1 MLITSIFHKK
11 NIFSQFILHSHLKQ
25 TNFYSIMKLTHY
37 FLVGGMALMA
47 ACGSSEQKQAESK
60 PSAPAACVDNDS
72 TFNYEAERFEDIR
85 ILKYRI
91 PCWDRLSLQQKE
103 LVYYLTQAGLAGR
116 DMMWDQNYKHNL
128 EIRSILEKI
137 YTSYNGDKAAT
148 DWLSFETYLKQIW
161 MSNGIHHHYS
171 NLKHQP
177 KFSATYFDQLLAATS
192 TECSDEIKKVIF
204 DAKIAPRKVE
214 KDASKGLVE
223 NSAVNM
229 YGEGVTTKE
238 AQEYYASL
246 AKPNDRSPLSYG
258 INAKLVKKDG
268 KLVEEVYKIGG
279 LYGAALEKVVFW
291 LEKAEKVAE
300 NDQQAVAIRKL
311 MDFYRT
317 GDLRAWDDFNIQW
330 VGATKG
336 DIDFIHGFVEV
347 YNDPLGNRG
356 SYESIIQIND
366 FEASDRMKVMM
377 ENAQYFE
384 DNSPIMAQHKKK
396 EVKGITYRVVNVAG
410 ESGDA
415 SPSTPIGVNLPNAQ
429 WIRTVHG
436 SKSVSLGNI
445 EDAYSKAAGSGTLNE
460 FAHDAEEIERA
471 KKYGDIA
478 GKLHTAMHEVIGHA
492 SGQLEEGK
500 APSSQTLK
508 EFASTIEEGRAD
520 LVALYYIMDQKLV
533 DMGLMES
540 LEVGKAEYDG
550 YLRNGMLTQLRRLKV
565 GEEIEEAHM
574 RNRAWV
580 SNWIYEKGMKD
591 SVIVKVARDGKTF
604 IDIRDYDKM
613 RVLVG
618 ELLKEVQR
626 ITSQGDYAAA
636 KALADGYG
644 KKVDQK
650 LHQEVLDRGNK
661 LNIPPYAGFM
671 NPVLEPVMDASG
683 KITDVKVTY
692 MDKFAE
698 QMLYY
703 SKNYSTLA
711 PVK

>member
-1 MLITSIFHKK
+1 MKIK
-11 NIFSQFILHSHLKQ
+11 HL
-25 TNFYSIMKLTHY
+25 
-37 FLVGGMALMA
+37 FLVCGMAFLA
-47 ACGSSEQKQAESK
+47 ACGGNEQKPAENNT
-60 PSAPAACVDNDS
+60 SATTETCVDNDS
-72 TFNYEAERFEDIR
+72 TFAYEVERFADVR
-85 ILKYRI
+85 ILRYRI
-91 PCWDRLSLQQKE
+91 PCWDRLTLKQKE

-128 EIRSILEKI
+128 EIRDILEKI
-137 YTSYNGDKAAT
+137 YTTYTGDKSSP
-148 DWLSFETYLKQIW
+148 DWVQFETYLKQVW

-177 KFSATYFDQLLAATS
+177 LFNQTYFESLLAATS
-192 TECSDEIKKVIF
+192 TTCSDEIKKVIF
-204 DAKIAPRKVE
+204 DPKVAARKVE
-214 KDASKGLVE
+214 KDAAKGLVE

-238 AQEYYASL
+238 AQDYYASL
-246 AKPNDRSPLSYG
+246 QKPNDRAPLSYG
-258 INAKLVKKDG
+258 INAKLIKKDG
-268 KLVEEVYKIGG
+268 KLVEEVYKVGG
-279 LYGAALEKVVFW
+279 LYGPALEKVNYW
-291 LEKAEKVAE
+291 LDKAQAVAE
-300 NDQQAVAIRKL
+300 NDQQAAAIRKL
-311 MDFYRT
+311 MEFYRT
-317 GDLRAWDDFNIQW
+317 GDLRTWDDFNIQW

-384 DNSPIMAQHKKK
+384 DNSPIMGEHKKK

-429 WIRTVHG
+429 WIRTTHG

-445 EDAYSKAAGSGTLNE
+445 EDAYNKAAGAGMLDE
-460 FAHDAEEIERA
+460 FANDAEEIERA
-471 KKYGDIA
+471 KKYGDVA

-520 LVALYYIMDQKLV
+520 LVALYYIMDPKLV
-533 DMGLMES
+533 EMGLMES

-550 YLRNGMLTQLRRLKV
+550 YLRNGMLIQLRRLKL
-565 GEEIEEAHM
+565 GEELEEAHM

-591 SVIVKVARDGKTF
+591 GVIVKEVRDGKTF
-604 IDIRDYDKM
+604 IDIKDYDKM

-618 ELLKEVQR
+618 ELLREVQR
-626 ITSQGDYAAA
+626 ITSQGDYDAA

-644 KKVDQK
+644 KKVDAK
-650 LHQEVLDRGNK
+650 IHKEVIDRSDK

-671 NPVLEPVMDASG
+671 NPVLEPVMDASR
-683 KITDVKVTY
+683 KITDVKVSY
-692 MDKFAE
+692 MDKFAD
-698 QMLYY
+698 QMLFY
-703 SKNYSTLA
+703 SKNYKTLRQ
-711 PVK
+711 

>member
-1 MLITSIFHKK
+1 MKINRL
-11 NIFSQFILHSHLKQ
+11 FI
-25 TNFYSIMKLTHY
+25 
-37 FLVGGMALMA
+37 VGGLALLA
-47 ACGSSEQKQAESK
+47 ACGGGEQKAAENSTGK
-60 PSAPAACVDNDS
+60 TATACVDNDS
-72 TFNYEAERFEDIR
+72 TFVYEADRFEDIR
-85 ILKYRI
+85 ILRYRI

-137 YTSYNGDKAAT
+137 YTTYPGDKNAT
-148 DWLSFETYLKQIW
+148 DWTSFETYLKQVW

-177 KFSATYFDQLLAATS
+177 KFGRAYFDQLLAATS
-192 TECSDEIKKVIF
+192 TECSNEIKEVIF
-204 DAKIAPRKVE
+204 DPKIAARKVE

-229 YGEGVTTKE
+229 YGEGITTKE
-238 AQEYYASL
+238 AVDYYASL
-246 AKPNDRSPLSYG
+246 QKPDDRAPLSYG

-268 KLVEEVYKIGG
+268 KLTEEVYKIGG
-279 LYGAALEKVVFW
+279 LYGAALEQVNYW
-291 LEKAEKVAE
+291 LDKAQKVAE
-300 NDQQAVAIRKL
+300 NDQQAAAIRKL
-311 MDFYRT
+311 MEFYKT
-317 GDLRAWDDFNIQW
+317 GDLRTWDDFNIQW
-330 VGATKG
+330 VSATKG

-377 ENAQYFE
+377 DNAQYFE
-384 DNSPIMAQHKKK
+384 DHSPIMAEHKKK

-429 WIRTVHG
+429 WIRTMHG

-445 EDAYSKAAGSGTLNE
+445 EDAYNHAAGSGMLDE

-471 KKYGDIA
+471 LKYGDLA

-500 APSSQTLK
+500 APSSQTLQ

-520 LVALYYIMDQKLV
+520 LVALYYVMDPKLV
-533 DMGLMES
+533 EMGLMES

-550 YLRNGMLTQLRRLKV
+550 YLRNGMLIQLRRLKL
-565 GEEIEEAHM
+565 GEELEEAHM

-580 SNWIYEKGMKD
+580 SNWIFEKGAKD
-591 SVIVKVARDGKTF
+591 SVVVKVTRDGKTF

-613 RVLVG
+613 RTLVG

-644 KKVDQK
+644 KKVDK
-650 LHQEVLDRGNK
+650 KIHQEVLDRGNR
-661 LNIPPYAGFM
+661 LNIPPYGGFM
-671 NPVLEPVMDASG
+671 NPVLEPVTDASG
-683 KITDVKVTY
+683 KVTDVKVTY
-692 MDKFAE
+692 MDKFSD

-711 PVK
+711 PKK

>member
-1 MLITSIFHKK
+1 MKIK
-11 NIFSQFILHSHLKQ
+11 HL
-25 TNFYSIMKLTHY
+25 
-37 FLVGGMALMA
+37 FLLGGMAFLT
-47 ACGSSEQKQAESK
+47 ACGGNDQKPAENT
-60 PSAPAACVDNDS
+60 PSATTESCVDNDS
-72 TFNYEAERFEDIR
+72 TFAYEVERFADVR
-85 ILKYRI
+85 ILRYRI
-91 PCWDRLSLQQKE
+91 PCWDRLTLKQKE

-128 EIRSILEKI
+128 EIRDILEKI
-137 YTSYNGDKAAT
+137 YTTYSGDKSAP
-148 DWLSFETYLKQIW
+148 DWVQFETYLKQVW

-177 KFSATYFDQLLAATS
+177 LFNQAYFESLLAATS
-192 TECSDEIKKVIF
+192 TTCSDEIKKVIF
-204 DAKIAPRKVE
+204 DPKIAPRKVE

-238 AQEYYASL
+238 AQDYYASL
-246 AKPNDRSPLSYG
+246 QKPNDRAPLSYG
-258 INAKLVKKDG
+258 INAKLIKKDG
-268 KLVEEVYKIGG
+268 KLVEDVYKIGG
-279 LYGAALEKVVFW
+279 LYGPALEKVNYW
-291 LEKAEKVAE
+291 LDKAQAVAE
-300 NDQQAVAIRKL
+300 NDQQAAAIRKL
-311 MDFYRT
+311 MEFYRT
-317 GDLRAWDDFNIQW
+317 GDLRTWDDFNIQW

-384 DNSPIMAQHKKK
+384 DNSPIMSEHKKK

-429 WIRTVHG
+429 WIRTTHG

-445 EDAYSKAAGSGTLNE
+445 EDAYNKAAGAGMLDE
-460 FAHDAEEIERA
+460 FANDAEEIERA
-471 KKYGDIA
+471 KKYGDVA

-520 LVALYYIMDQKLV
+520 LVALYYIMDPKLV
-533 DMGLMES
+533 EMGLMES

-550 YLRNGMLTQLRRLKV
+550 YLRNGMLIQLRRLKL
-565 GEEIEEAHM
+565 GEELEEAHM

-591 SVIVKVARDGKTF
+591 GVIVKEVRDGKTF
-604 IDIRDYDKM
+604 IDIKDYDKM

-618 ELLKEVQR
+618 DLLREVQR
-626 ITSQGDYAAA
+626 ITSQGDYNAA

-644 KKVDQK
+644 KKVDAK
-650 LHQEVLDRGNK
+650 IHKEVIDRSDK

-683 KITDVKVTY
+683 KITDIKVSY
-692 MDKFAE
+692 MDKFAD
-698 QMLYY
+698 QMLFY
-703 SKNYSTLA
+703 SKNYKTLR
-711 PVK
+711 

>member
-1 MLITSIFHKK
+1 
-11 NIFSQFILHSHLKQ
+11 
-25 TNFYSIMKLTHY
+25 MKLSHY
-37 FLVGGMALMA
+37 FVLGGMALMA
-47 ACGSSEQKQAESK
+47 SCGGNDK
-60 PSAPAACVDNDS
+60 PQDTAQTPQAPAACVDNDS
-72 TFNYEAERFEDIR
+72 TFAYEVDKFADVR
-85 ILKYRI
+85 ILRYRI
-91 PCWDRLSLQQKE
+91 PCWDRLSLKQKE

-137 YTSYNGDKAAT
+137 YTTYTGDKTAA
-148 DWLSFETYLKQIW
+148 DWLAFETYLKQVW

-177 KFSATYFDQLLAATS
+177 AFSKKFFDDALAATQ
-192 TECSDEIKKVIF
+192 TECSAEIKEVIF
-204 DAKIAPRKVE
+204 NPKIAARKVE
-214 KDASKGLVE
+214 KDAAKGLVE

-229 YGEGVTTKE
+229 YGEGVTTAE
-238 AQEYYASL
+238 AQAYYNSL
-246 AKPNDRSPLSYG
+246 MKPDDRSPMSYG
-258 INAKLVKKDG
+258 INAKLIKKDG
-268 KLVEEVYKIGG
+268 KLVEDVYKIGG
-279 LYGAALEKVVFW
+279 LYGAALEKVNYW

-300 NDQQAVAIRKL
+300 NDKQAAALRKL
-311 MDFYRT
+311 MEFYRT
-317 GDLRAWDDFNIQW
+317 GDLRTWDDFNIQW
-330 VGATKG
+330 VGATEG
-336 DIDFIHGFVEV
+336 DIDYIHGFVEV

-356 SYESIIQIND
+356 SFESIVEIND

-377 ENAQYFE
+377 ENAQWFE
-384 DNSPIMAQHKKK
+384 DNSPILPQHKKK
-396 EVKGITYRVVNVAG
+396 TVKGITYKVVNVAG
-410 ESGDA
+410 EAGDA

-445 EDAYSKAAGSGTLNE
+445 EDAYNKAAGAGMLTE
-460 FAHDAEEIERA
+460 FANDAEEIERA
-471 KKYGDIA
+471 QKYGDIA
-478 GKLHTAMHEVIGHA
+478 GKMHTAMHEVIGHA
-492 SGQLEEGK
+492 SGQLEEGV

-520 LVALYYIMDQKLV
+520 LVALYYIMDPKLV
-533 DMGLMES
+533 ELGLMES

-550 YLRNGMLTQLRRLKV
+550 YLRNGMLVQLRRLKV
-565 GEEIEEAHM
+565 GEDIEEAHM

-580 SNWIYEKGMKD
+580 SNWLYEKGMKD
-591 SVIVKVARDGKTF
+591 SVIVKEVRDGKTF

-626 ITSQGDYAAA
+626 ITSSGDYEAA
-636 KALADGYG
+636 KALCDGYG

-650 LHQEVLDRGNK
+650 LHKEVIDRSDK

-671 NPVLEPVMDASG
+671 NPVLEPVMDANG
-683 KITDVKVTY
+683 NITDIKVTY

-698 QMLYY
+698 QMLMY
-703 SKNYSTLA
+703 SKNYGFLA
-711 PVK
+711 PKK